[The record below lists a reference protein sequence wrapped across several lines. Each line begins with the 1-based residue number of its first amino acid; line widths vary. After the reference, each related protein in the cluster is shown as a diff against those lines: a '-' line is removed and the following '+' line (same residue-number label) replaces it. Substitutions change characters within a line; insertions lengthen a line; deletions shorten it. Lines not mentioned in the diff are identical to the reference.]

1 MDHEPI
7 VIYRSVNREGET
19 FALKPSSRERLR
31 VQFGDVV
38 LGGSRIFIAHDTH
51 GDFREMHGGIAP
63 HVIQLLTGK
72 AADALDQLGGV
83 VFRDPVTEDDVA
95 FAAA

>member
-1 MDHEPI
+1 
-7 VIYRSVNREGET
+7 
-19 FALKPSSRERLR
+19 
-31 VQFGDVV
+31 
-38 LGGSRIFIAHDTH
+38 
-51 GDFREMHGGIAP
+51 MHGGIAP